1 MQPNQGV
8 GRYYSQ
14 FVDIELDFQCDT
26 RQTLESDL
34 DIDLDL
40 DLDID
45 IDIDL
50 DLDLDLDLEP
60 HPPSETHVCTQKP
73 HTSQ

>member
-1 MQPNQGV
+1 VQPNQGV

-45 IDIDL
+45 
-50 DLDLDLDLEP
+50 LEP